1 MAVYARDRPSVTLA
15 EFEIR
20 FPNIF
25 SAFEIREKTLIYPY
39 NSYRQYGWLQVE
51 IYGVHDDEDLKEKNN
66 IIFFVRKIRENK
78 RAFLQLIFPTVSTC
92 WFLCVSPASSRSA
105 ALQKYCTCEVK
116 GKNIQMMSFSHT
128 KFK

>member
-1 MAVYARDRPSVTLA
+1 MPVYASDRPSVTLA

-51 IYGVHDDEDLKEKNN
+51 IYGVHDDEDLKEK
-66 IIFFVRKIRENK
+66 IKLYIFVRKERESK
-78 RAFLQLIFPTVSTC
+78 RAFLELIFPTVPAGSCASAPPPPSAPPCKSTA
-92 WFLCVSPASSRSA
+92 PA
-105 ALQKYCTCEVK
+105 K
-116 GKNIQMMSFSHT
+116 
-128 KFK
+128 